1 MRKIYRIPFVGKAL
15 QILDFLKGLPLR
27 MEILE
32 RELNNTQ
39 QKIVSDEK
47 IIKEKIKIQQDEL
60 IHEREQ
66 FRKDYDFVTSEIENL
81 KREITGTKKKYE
93 D

>member
-47 IIKEKIKIQQDEL
+47 IIKEKSGPQKNQ
-60 IHEREQ
+60 
-66 FRKDYDFVTSEIENL
+66 
-81 KREITGTKKKYE
+81 
-93 D
+93 